1 MLSLNCGPAHMQ
13 GVLEHGSGP
22 LCTPME
28 SIPFAGFSQKCKRQV
43 FPSLSPLKISPQS
56 TEWEVRMAG
65 SGQAALLDLTMSPW
79 LVTQWDGQGLSGE
92 NSRDG
97 AQTLLFG
104 CCVDM
109 GKSLPPSEVPA
120 SPPLQRR
127 SYDMKDIDLR
137 QLLQAQMWR

>member
-1 MLSLNCGPAHMQ
+1 
-13 GVLEHGSGP
+13 
-22 LCTPME
+22 
-28 SIPFAGFSQKCKRQV
+28 
-43 FPSLSPLKISPQS
+43 
-56 TEWEVRMAG
+56 MAG

-92 NSRDG
+92 NSRTG

-120 SPPLQRR
+120 SAPLQRR
-127 SYDMKDIDLR
+127 SYDMEDIDLR